1 MKKIYIAE
9 LLIGVMLMISAGTLY
24 SFTAGNVDQNR
35 QYRIHSGYVVGASK
49 KKQWKFIQRT
59 KTKEGGK
66 KQQEKQSR

>member
-35 QYRIHSGYVVGASK
+35 QYRIHRGYVVGASK
-49 KKQWKFIQRT
+49 RKQWKFIQRT
-59 KTKEGGK
+59 KTKEGAK
-66 KQQEKQSR
+66 EKQEKQSR

>member
-1 MKKIYIAE
+1 MRKIYIAE
-9 LLIGVMLMISAGTLY
+9 LLIGVMLMISAGALY
-24 SFTAGNVDQNR
+24 SFTTGNVNQNR
-35 QYRIHSGYVVGASK
+35 QYQIHSGYVVGASK